1 MINKWRISQD
11 CICIMKKDFLTKRAL
26 DIQNKHDLL
35 DLINDLA
42 KIEKGKEAFSFSIG
56 QLCFYSNPDLAV
68 NTYRH
73 FDIPKKSG
81 GERHIAAPNNTL
93 RCIQHYVNLIFRAV
107 YKPSECATGFTE
119 GKSIVDNAL
128 KHVGQNYVF
137 NIDLKDFFTSI
148 TRIRIYKRLQL
159 APFFYN
165 KPVASI
171 LAGLCC
177 VRDATDKK
185 RAKQYL
191 PQGAPTSPI
200 VTNMVCGELDYKLNK
215 LARKYNLKYSR
226 YADDIT
232 FSSMH
237 NVYQENG
244 ELIITPYGIDESSI
258 TTFRGEL
265 EKIIIDEKFT
275 INKHKTRLQKANSRQ
290 EVTGLVVNKKV
301 NVTKYY
307 IHGIRNLLNIWEKYG
322 YDEALK
328 AFLPHYYKHKK
339 YVKGSPDMK
348 NVIEGK
354 LLYIRMVKGYDNPVY
369 LALKTRFDK
378 LVNSKHIK

>member
-1 MINKWRISQD
+1 
-11 CICIMKKDFLTKRAL
+11 MKKDFLTKRAL
-26 DIQNKHDLL
+26 SIQNKHDLL
-35 DLINDLA
+35 ELINDLA
-42 KIEKGKEAFSFSIG
+42 KIEMGKEAFSFSIK

-73 FDIPKKSG
+73 FDIPKKTG

-185 RAKQYL
+185 RAKQLLSKAYPL
-191 PQGAPTSPI
+191 MEIFRSEQAQT
-200 VTNMVCGELDYKLNK
+200 
-215 LARKYNLKYSR
+215 YNRFLQDNAETAGNR
-226 YADDIT
+226 YYIL
-232 FSSMH
+232 SSLSLH
-237 NVYQENG
+237 
-244 ELIITPYGIDESSI
+244 
-258 TTFRGEL
+258 
-265 EKIIIDEKFT
+265 T
-275 INKHKTRLQKANSRQ
+275 INMASCNSDSII
-290 EVTGLVVNKKV
+290 G
-301 NVTKYY
+301 
-307 IHGIRNLLNIWEKYG
+307 
-322 YDEALK
+322 
-328 AFLPHYYKHKK
+328 FL
-339 YVKGSPDMK
+339 
-348 NVIEGK
+348 I
-354 LLYIRMVKGYDNPVY
+354 
-369 LALKTRFDK
+369 
-378 LVNSKHIK
+378 